1 MTAKEALLQIK
12 ALFADENPQEAASA
26 SPIEQFK
33 EYQLADGAKVMIDNL
48 ALGGKV
54 TVEGPE
60 GPIPA
65 PAGDHILSDGTVV
78 TTDEAGIITEL
89 EVPEIETEVE
99 AEKADPE
106 KEEMKKKIAEMEAKI
121 EEMGKGYKEKMDAQA
136 AEFSALIA
144 KGDEKLKALSNI
156 LTEFFAAP
164 SADPVAPEKFHSSKD
179 DKIARFLERA
189 KNL

>member
-26 SPIEQFK
+26 SPVEQFK
-33 EYQLADGAKVMIDNL
+33 DYQLADGAKVMIDNL
-48 ALGGKV
+48 TIGGKV

-78 TTDEAGIITEL
+78 TTDEAGVITEL
-89 EVPEIETEVE
+89 EVPEMETESAPSE
-99 AEKADPE
+99 ADMLKS
-106 KEEMKKKIAEMEAKI
+106 KIAEMEAKI
-121 EEMGKGYKEKMDAQA
+121 EEMGKNYKEKMEAQA
-136 AEFSALIA
+136 AEFSAMVE
-144 KGDEKLKALSNI
+144 KSNEKLVSLSNV
-156 LTEFFAAP
+156 LVEFFAAP

-179 DKIARFLERA
+179 DKINRFLERA

>member
-1 MTAKEALLQIK
+1 MTAKQALEQIK

-26 SPIEQFK
+26 TPVEQFK

-48 ALGGKV
+48 AVGGKV

-60 GPIPA
+60 GEIPA
-65 PAGDHILSDGTVV
+65 PAGDHILSDGTVI
-78 TTDEAGIITEL
+78 TTDEAGLITEIQVPKI
-89 EVPEIETEVE
+89 EVEIEKENETELL
-99 AEKADPE
+99 
-106 KEEMKKKIAEMEAKI
+106 KKKVEEMEAKI
-121 EEMGKGYKEKMDAQA
+121 EEMGKNYKEKMEAQA
-136 AEFSALIA
+136 AEFSAMVAASESKLI
-144 KGDEKLKALSNI
+144 ALSNV

-179 DKIARFLERA
+179 DKVNRFLERA